1 MRFAVESW
9 SPDYGAPMGDEAL
22 VESTAEVNAW
32 VEADADAW
40 APRGVPSG
48 TTTLDDLLFVDGV
61 RRVEAHVWITDDDD
75 VVHQGIC
82 ASYAAGGVHCNGTAR
97 VVQPQ
102 VRHGLFSPVPDVPP
116 ISTRHVHFTAHVAV
130 SDEQDLSLLLQT
142 KMGEL
147 ESQVAAAVGEVGL
160 IVVDGP
166 LKFGQA
172 HPGKIG
178 YIKTHSSAYGP
189 PIVRE
194 TVTRLA
200 VGERTPILLLGGREN
215 RYSWY
220 FRLPCPVRHGWA
232 GVVRL
237 ETTADQ
243 PFADVVSL
251 ADRLSVTLPRFASC
265 EEKDPRAPQ
274 NLYPIGGLERELR
287 RRLGDPMLIM
297 RSLREAAAKT

>member
-9 SPDYGAPMGDEAL
+9 SPDYGAPMGEDAL

-32 VEADADAW
+32 VEADAESW
-40 APRGVPSG
+40 APRGAPGG
-48 TTTLDDLLFVDGV
+48 TTALDDLLFVDGV
-61 RRVEAHVWITDDDD
+61 RRVEAHVWITDEDD

-82 ASYAAGGVHCNGTAR
+82 ASYAAGGVHCNGAAR
-97 VVQPQ
+97 VVEPQ
-102 VRHGLFSPVPDVPP
+102 VRHGLFSPVPDIPP

-130 SDEQDLSLLLQT
+130 NDEQDLSLLLQK

-147 ESQVAAAVGEVGL
+147 EGQVAQAVGDVGL
-160 IVVDGP
+160 IIVDGP

-172 HPGKIG
+172 DPGKVG

-189 PIVRE
+189 PLVRD
-194 TVTRLA
+194 TVTRLGI
-200 VGERTPILLLGGREN
+200 GERTPILLLGGKAN

-220 FRLPCPVRHGWA
+220 LRLPCPVRHGWA

-243 PFADVVSL
+243 PLAEVIAL
-251 ADRLSVTLPRFASC
+251 ADQLSVTLPRFASS

-274 NLYPIGGLERELR
+274 NLHPIGGLERELR
-287 RRLGDPMLIM
+287 HRLGDPMLIM